1 MTTSRKRK
9 SRKPKSESVFCDAT
23 TDELLECQAEL
34 LPAPVKKDVSLPEIK
49 PQYKTARVKPN
60 PDLISINQYWQDIK
74 NRSEIHNYEFAE
86 AMDELRNAVKW
97 TNEKLDKL
105 CDRVKEVAP

>member
-1 MTTSRKRK
+1 MATTSKARQARRKAK
-9 SRKPKSESVFCDAT
+9 QPELPVIQPKYQTV
-23 TDELLECQAEL
+23 
-34 LPAPVKKDVSLPEIK
+34 
-49 PQYKTARVKPN
+49 RVKPN

-74 NRSEIHNYEFAE
+74 NRSDIHNYEFAE

-97 TNEKLDKL
+97 TNSKLDKL

>member
-1 MTTSRKRK
+1 MTTTRKRK
-9 SRKPKSESVFCDAT
+9 SRKPAT
-23 TDELLECQAEL
+23 QTEL
-34 LPAPVKKDVSLPEIK
+34 LPAPVKKQPSLPVIK
-49 PQYKTARVKPN
+49 PQYQTARVKPN

-97 TNEKLDKL
+97 TNETLDKL